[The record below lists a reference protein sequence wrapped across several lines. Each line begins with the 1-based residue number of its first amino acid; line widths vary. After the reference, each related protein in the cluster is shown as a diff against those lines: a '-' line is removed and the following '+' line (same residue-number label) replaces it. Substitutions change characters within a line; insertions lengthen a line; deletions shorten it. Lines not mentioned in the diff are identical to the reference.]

1 LNVLVSATDSGAFT
15 NSGIVNVVDGGTL
28 TLGAAVITNGG
39 SIRLQGTSG
48 GSGATLLID
57 ANVTL
62 SGGGTL
68 SMSSSGNNF
77 IIDSG
82 ATVSLTNISN
92 TIVGAGMIGD
102 NNLDLTLNNRGTI
115 NGNGG
120 GLTIDAAFVSNG
132 GTLESTASGGLT
144 IDADVSNTKTI
155 AALGSGATLHI
166 VNHLISGNGTAFAS
180 GPHAEIDLAGAI
192 FFGGTLK
199 TRQRRQ
205 NCHQRQ
211 LLQRSHDRRK
221 LIRGNPERRYARAA
235 GDDDR
240 RWSNRR
246 VDSGGVLSLQFGTI
260 GAGAAS
266 TP

>member
-1 LNVLVSATDSGAFT
+1 
-15 NSGIVNVVDGGTL
+15 
-28 TLGAAVITNGG
+28 
-39 SIRLQGTSG
+39 
-48 GSGATLLID
+48 
-57 ANVTL
+57 
-62 SGGGTL
+62 
-68 SMSSSGNNF
+68 
-77 IIDSG
+77 
-82 ATVSLTNISN
+82 
-92 TIVGAGMIGD
+92 
-102 NNLDLTLNNRGTI
+102 
-115 NGNGG
+115 
-120 GLTIDAAFVSNG
+120 LTIDAAFVSNG
-132 GTLESTASGGLT
+132 GTLESTASGGLA

-155 AALGSGATLHI
+155 AALGSGDI

-246 VDSGGVLSLQFGTI
+246 SR
-260 GAGAAS
+260 
-266 TP
+266 